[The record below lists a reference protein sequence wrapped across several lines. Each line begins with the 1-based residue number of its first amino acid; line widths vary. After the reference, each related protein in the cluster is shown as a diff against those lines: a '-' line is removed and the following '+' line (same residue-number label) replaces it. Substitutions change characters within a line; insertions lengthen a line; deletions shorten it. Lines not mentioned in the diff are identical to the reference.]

1 MPQLFLNNFQTQFI
15 ADVRA
20 APQTGAPASEL
31 DYGVLR
37 VSDGAAGT
45 LLNPPA
51 GGWYVLTAY
60 KRSGSLETDYEIL
73 RVTAVDNSVI
83 GECRLTVLRG
93 QEGTAPRAYNSGD
106 LLEMRMTAGGMREVV
121 QTTDERMSNPRAPTG
136 AAGGVLAGQY
146 PNPTFAQ
153 PLATAADL
161 QGKVDKVPGK
171 GLSANDFSDEAAAK
185 LSGVAMGATKNAT
198 DAQLRDRSTHTGE
211 QAIASISGLQDA
223 LDTTLK
229 KSGDTMKGSLNFS
242 GNSLRLTADFSN
254 PIPAYRFAFQT
265 SAVNEQTAL
274 EVIPNG
280 TAGESLINLASS
292 ATDQANCSLLQ
303 MRIGLNTADARV
315 AAERRGNGAYLPLS
329 FHAGGAERMRVGVNG
344 SIIFPAPSQRIIS
357 DFSSNV
363 LSERL
368 AFQSSINNSLTIVGA
383 LPTGTG
389 TISGFRTH
397 GGTDPGNSAVGDLVI
412 LGGQEVRLNSGVTGN
427 GQYLPMTFYTSG
439 SERMIIRTNG
449 NVGVGTSLPLSKF
462 TVNNSSLTGGGP
474 QPSGGGAD
482 PNSIVRFQGGSVAL
496 DFGVYQSGAFWLQ
509 PRIFSD
515 YASNQWLFLNP
526 NGGAVLVG
534 NGGFGYGPGAGG
546 TVTQPTSKSTSVAI
560 NKVAGVITTHN
571 QALAPNAVAVF
582 LVYNSMV
589 GPLDIV
595 NLTLTNSGG
604 IVDASFYNVW
614 AVAYN
619 DGSFYICLK
628 NISSSALAH
637 AVQINFAI
645 TKGAAI

>member
-20 APQTGAPASEL
+20 APQTGAPGSEL

-121 QTTDERMSNPRAPTG
+121 QTADPRLTDARAPTG

-153 PLATAADL
+153 PMATAADL

-171 GLSANDFSDEAAAK
+171 GLSANDFTDEAAAK
-185 LSGVAMGATKNAT
+185 LGGVATGATKNAT

-211 QAIASISGLQDA
+211 QAIGSITGLQDA
-223 LDTTLK
+223 LDKTVK
-229 KSGDTMKGSLNFS
+229 KSGSTLNGGLNFA
-242 GNSLRLTADFSN
+242 GNGLRLTADFS
-254 PIPAYRFAFQT
+254 
-265 SAVNEQTAL
+265 
-274 EVIPNG
+274 
-280 TAGESLINLASS
+280 
-292 ATDQANCSLLQ
+292 
-303 MRIGLNTADARV
+303 
-315 AAERRGNGAYLPLS
+315 
-329 FHAGGAERMRVGVNG
+329 
-344 SIIFPAPSQRIIS
+344 
-357 DFSSNV
+357 SNV
-363 LSERL
+363 LSDRL
-368 AFQSSINNSLTIVGA
+368 AFQSNINNSLTIIGA

-397 GGTDPGNSAVGDLVI
+397 GGTDPGNSSVGDLVI

-427 GQYLPMTFYTSG
+427 GLYLPMTFYTSG

-462 TVNNSSLTGGGP
+462 VVSNSALVGGGP
-474 QPSGGGAD
+474 QTTGGGAD
-482 PNSIVRFQGGSVAL
+482 PNSIMRLQGGSVAL
-496 DFGVYQSGAFWLQ
+496 DFGVYQSGAFWIQ
-509 PRIFSD
+509 PRIYSD
-515 YASNQWLFLNP
+515 YTLNQWLFLNP
-526 NGGAVLVG
+526 NGGPVLVG

-589 GPLDIV
+589 GPLDVV
-595 NLTLTNSGG
+595 NLTLTNSDGT
-604 IVDASFYNVW
+604 VDSSFYNVW

-619 DGSFYICLK
+619 NGSFYICLK

>member
-60 KRSGSLETDYEIL
+60 KRNGSLETDYEIL

-121 QTTDERMSNPRAPTG
+121 QTTDARMSNPRTPTG

-153 PLATAADL
+153 PMATAADL
-161 QGKVDKVPGK
+161 QGKVDKVLGK
-171 GLSANDFSDEAAAK
+171 GLSANDFTDEAAAK
-185 LSGVAMGATKNAT
+185 LGGVATGATKNAT

-211 QAIASISGLQDA
+211 QAIASVTGLQDA

-242 GNSLRLTADFSN
+242 GNGLRLTADFS
-254 PIPAYRFAFQT
+254 
-265 SAVNEQTAL
+265 
-274 EVIPNG
+274 
-280 TAGESLINLASS
+280 
-292 ATDQANCSLLQ
+292 
-303 MRIGLNTADARV
+303 
-315 AAERRGNGAYLPLS
+315 
-329 FHAGGAERMRVGVNG
+329 
-344 SIIFPAPSQRIIS
+344 
-357 DFSSNV
+357 SNV
-363 LSERL
+363 LSDRL
-368 AFQSSINNSLTIVGA
+368 AFQSNINNSLTIIGA

-397 GGTDPGNSAVGDLVI
+397 GGTDPSNSAVGDLVI

-439 SERMIIRTNG
+439 TERMIIRTNG
-449 NVGVGTSLPLSKF
+449 NVGVGTSVPLSKF
-462 TVNNSSLTGGGP
+462 VVSNSALVGGGP
-474 QPSGGGAD
+474 QTTGGGAD
-482 PNSIVRFQGGSVAL
+482 PNSIMRLQGGSVAL
-496 DFGVYQSGAFWLQ
+496 DFGVYQSGAFWIQ
-509 PRIFSD
+509 PRIYSD
-515 YASNQWLFLNP
+515 YTLNQWLFLNP
-526 NGGAVLVG
+526 NGGPVLVG

-589 GPLDIV
+589 GPLDVV

-604 IVDASFYNVW
+604 IVDSSFYNVW

>member
-20 APQTGAPASEL
+20 APQTGAPGSEL

-60 KRSGSLETDYEIL
+60 KRNGSLETDYEIL

-153 PLATAADL
+153 PMATAADL

-185 LSGVAMGATKNAT
+185 LGGVATGATKNAT

-211 QAIASISGLQDA
+211 QAIASVTGLQDA
-223 LDTTLK
+223 LDTMLK
-229 KSGDTMKGSLNFS
+229 KSGDTMRGSLNFY
-242 GNSLRLTADFSN
+242 GNGLRLTADFS
-254 PIPAYRFAFQT
+254 
-265 SAVNEQTAL
+265 
-274 EVIPNG
+274 
-280 TAGESLINLASS
+280 
-292 ATDQANCSLLQ
+292 
-303 MRIGLNTADARV
+303 
-315 AAERRGNGAYLPLS
+315 
-329 FHAGGAERMRVGVNG
+329 
-344 SIIFPAPSQRIIS
+344 
-357 DFSSNV
+357 SNV
-363 LSERL
+363 LSDRL
-368 AFQSSINNSLTIVGA
+368 AFQSNINNSLTIVGA

-389 TISGFRTH
+389 TISGFRAH

-439 SERMIIRTNG
+439 TERMIIRTNG
-449 NVGVGTSLPLSKF
+449 NVGVGTSVPLSKF
-462 TVNNSSLTGGGP
+462 VVSNSALVGGGP
-474 QPSGGGAD
+474 QTTGGGAD
-482 PNSIVRFQGGSVAL
+482 PNSIMRLQGGSVAL
-496 DFGVYQSGAFWLQ
+496 DFGVYQSGAFWIQ
-509 PRIFSD
+509 PRIYSD
-515 YASNQWLFLNP
+515 YTLNQWLFLNP
-526 NGGAVLVG
+526 NGGPVLVG

-546 TVTQPTSKSTSVAI
+546 TVTQPTSKSTNVAI

-571 QALAPNAVAVF
+571 QALSPNTVAVF

-589 GPLDIV
+589 GPLDVV
-595 NLTLTNSGG
+595 NLTLTNSFGT
-604 IVDASFYNVW
+604 VDSSFYNAW
-614 AVAYN
+614 AVAN
-619 DGSFYICLK
+619 NEGSFYICLK

>member
-37 VSDGAAGT
+37 VSDGAAGA

-60 KRSGSLETDYEIL
+60 KRNGSLETDYEIL

-153 PLATAADL
+153 PMATAADL

-171 GLSANDFSDEAAAK
+171 GLSANDFTDEAAAK
-185 LSGVAMGATKNAT
+185 LGGVATGATKNAT

-211 QAIASISGLQDA
+211 QAIASVTGLQDA
-223 LDTTLK
+223 LDTMLK
-229 KSGDTMKGSLNFS
+229 KSGDTMRGSLNLY
-242 GNSLRLTADFSN
+242 GNGLRLTADFS
-254 PIPAYRFAFQT
+254 
-265 SAVNEQTAL
+265 
-274 EVIPNG
+274 
-280 TAGESLINLASS
+280 
-292 ATDQANCSLLQ
+292 
-303 MRIGLNTADARV
+303 
-315 AAERRGNGAYLPLS
+315 
-329 FHAGGAERMRVGVNG
+329 
-344 SIIFPAPSQRIIS
+344 
-357 DFSSNV
+357 SNV
-363 LSERL
+363 LSDRL
-368 AFQSSINNSLTIVGA
+368 AFQSNINNSLTIIGA

-462 TVNNSSLTGGGP
+462 VVSNSALVGGGP
-474 QPSGGGAD
+474 QTTGSGAD
-482 PNSIVRFQGGSVAL
+482 PNSIMRLQGGSVAL
-496 DFGVYQSGAFWLQ
+496 DFGVYQSGAFWIQ
-509 PRIFSD
+509 PRIYSD
-515 YASNQWLFLNP
+515 YTLNQWLFLNP
-526 NGGAVLVG
+526 NGGPVLVG

-589 GPLDIV
+589 GPLDVV
-595 NLTLTNSGG
+595 NLTLTNSDGT
-604 IVDASFYNVW
+604 VDSSFYNVW

-619 DGSFYICLK
+619 NGSFYICLK

-637 AVQINFAI
+637 SVQINFAI

>member
-1 MPQLFLNNFQTQFI
+1 
-15 ADVRA
+15 
-20 APQTGAPASEL
+20 
-31 DYGVLR
+31 

-51 GGWYVLTAY
+51 GSWYVLTAY

-121 QTTDERMSNPRAPTG
+121 QTADPRLSDARAPTG

-153 PLATAADL
+153 PMATASDL

-171 GLSANDFSDEAAAK
+171 GLSANEFTDEAAAK
-185 LSGVAMGATKNAT
+185 LGGVATGATKNAT

-211 QAIASISGLQDA
+211 QAITSITGLQDA
-223 LDTTLK
+223 LDKTVK
-229 KSGDTMKGSLNFS
+229 KSGSTLNGGLNFS
-242 GNSLRLTADFSN
+242 GNSLRLTADFS
-254 PIPAYRFAFQT
+254 
-265 SAVNEQTAL
+265 
-274 EVIPNG
+274 
-280 TAGESLINLASS
+280 
-292 ATDQANCSLLQ
+292 
-303 MRIGLNTADARV
+303 
-315 AAERRGNGAYLPLS
+315 
-329 FHAGGAERMRVGVNG
+329 
-344 SIIFPAPSQRIIS
+344 
-357 DFSSNV
+357 SNV
-363 LSERL
+363 LSDRL
-368 AFQSSINNSLTIVGA
+368 AFQSNINNSLTIIGA

-397 GGTDPGNSAVGDLVI
+397 GGTDPGNSSVGDLVI

-427 GQYLPMTFYTSG
+427 GLYLPMTFYTSG

-462 TVNNSSLTGGGP
+462 VVSNSALVGGGP
-474 QPSGGGAD
+474 QTTGGGAD
-482 PNSIVRFQGGSVAL
+482 PNSIMRLQGGSVAL
-496 DFGVYQSGAFWLQ
+496 DFGVYQAGAFWIQ

-515 YASNQWLFLNP
+515 YTLNQWLFLNP
-526 NGGAVLVG
+526 NGGPVLVG

-589 GPLDIV
+589 GPLDVV

-604 IVDASFYNVW
+604 TVDSSFYNVW

-619 DGSFYICLK
+619 DGAFYICLK
-628 NISSSALAH
+628 NISSNALAH